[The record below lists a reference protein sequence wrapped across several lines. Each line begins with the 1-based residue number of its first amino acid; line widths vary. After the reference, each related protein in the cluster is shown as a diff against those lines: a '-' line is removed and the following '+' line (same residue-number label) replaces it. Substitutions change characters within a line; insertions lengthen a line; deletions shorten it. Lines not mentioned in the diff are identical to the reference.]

1 MLLSVKLITMSQP
14 QKVMKN
20 ILLICA
26 IFLMFS
32 PAQWASPLA
41 PTAQNPRSSGKLY
54 KWIDDDGKIHFTDEI
69 SNIPAEYLDQVEAG
83 SRQRTSGTPSQPT
96 PAPSSESTP
105 ADERFISSL
114 YAVGNRMFVD
124 VELNGS
130 VKARFLVDT
139 GAAMTVISSELAQRL
154 SLNPNNTWFVGIQ
167 GVSGSDWAF
176 LSKVRSIAVG
186 DATVSDLDV
195 YVYDAGEDGILGM
208 TFLGEFEFNINV
220 AEKKLILA
228 ERNEAPGVL
237 MYGGFPEHW
246 WRSKFGLYRSVVES
260 IKEYRSMARTYEE
273 KEAELQASR
282 SLRHFQSELNTLE
295 RKASAAAVPRDW
307 RH

>member
-1 MLLSVKLITMSQP
+1 MSQP

-26 IFLMFS
+26 IFLIFS

-83 SRQRTSGTPSQPT
+83 SRQRTSGTPSRPT
-96 PAPSSESTP
+96 PAAPSASTP
-105 ADERFISSL
+105 TNEHSSPL
-114 YAVGNRMFVD
+114 YAASGGMFVD
-124 VELNGS
+124 VVLNGR
-130 VKARFLVDT
+130 VKAKLLVDT
-139 GAAMTVISSELAQRL
+139 GATVTMISSKLAYRL
-154 SLNPNNTWFVGIQ
+154 SLNPNDTWFIPMR
-167 GVSGSDWAF
+167 GVSGIAWAA
-176 LSKVRSIAVG
+176 LEKVRSIAVG
-186 DATVSDLDV
+186 DATVSDVDV
-195 YVYDAGEDGILGM
+195 LVYDTGMDGILGM
-208 TFLGEFEFNINV
+208 SFLGEFDFSIDV
-220 AEKKLILA
+220 GGKRLILA
-228 ERNEAPGVL
+228 ERSEVSE
-237 MYGGFPEHW
+237 MYGGHPENW

-260 IKEYRSMARTYEE
+260 IKEYRSVARENE
-273 KEAELQASR
+273 DKEAELRASR
-282 SLRHFQSELNTLE
+282 SLRHYQSELNSLE

>member
-1 MLLSVKLITMSQP
+1 
-14 QKVMKN
+14 
-20 ILLICA
+20 
-26 IFLMFS
+26 MFS

-167 GVSGSDWAF
+167 GVSGSDLAF

-186 DATVSDLDV
+186 DATVSDLEV
-195 YVYDAGEDGILGM
+195 LVSDAGTDDGILGM
-208 TFLGEFEFNINV
+208 TFLGEFEFSINV

-228 ERNEAPGVL
+228 KQSEVPGGQI
-237 MYGGFPEHW
+237 YGGHPENW
-246 WRSKFGLYRSVVES
+246 WRRKFQRYRSVVEE
-260 IKEYRSMARTYEE
+260 IKAYIAVAKSNEE
-273 KEAELQASR
+273 KEAALQFSK
-282 SLRHFQSELNTLE
+282 SLYHFQSELNTLE
-295 RKASAAAVPRDW
+295 RKASAASVPRDW

>member
-1 MLLSVKLITMSQP
+1 
-14 QKVMKN
+14 
-20 ILLICA
+20 
-26 IFLMFS
+26 MFS
-32 PAQWASPLA
+32 PALWASPLA

-124 VELNGS
+124 VVLNGR
-130 VKARFLVDT
+130 VKAKLLVDT
-139 GAAMTVISSELAQRL
+139 GAEVTMISSELAKRL
-154 SLNPNNTWFVGIQ
+154 SLNPNNTWFTRIGGI
-167 GVSGSDWAF
+167 GGSALAF

-186 DATVSDLDV
+186 DATVSDVDV
-195 YVYDAGEDGILGM
+195 FVYDTGMDGILGM

-228 ERNEAPGVL
+228 ERNEAPRVL

-246 WRSKFGLYRSVVES
+246 WKNKFGLYRSMIES
-260 IKEYRSMARTYEE
+260 IKAYIAVAESNEE
-273 KEAELQASR
+273 KEAALQFSK

-307 RH
+307 RN

>member
-1 MLLSVKLITMSQP
+1 
-14 QKVMKN
+14 
-20 ILLICA
+20 
-26 IFLMFS
+26 MFS
-32 PAQWASPLA
+32 PALWASPLA

-124 VELNGS
+124 VVLNGR
-130 VKARFLVDT
+130 VEAKLLVDT
-139 GAAMTVISSELAQRL
+139 GAEVTMISSELAKRL
-154 SLNPNNTWFVGIQ
+154 SLNPNNTWFTRIGGI
-167 GVSGSDWAF
+167 GGSALAF

-186 DATVSDLDV
+186 DATVSDVDV
-195 YVYDAGEDGILGM
+195 FVYDTGMDGILGM

-228 ERNEAPGVL
+228 ERNEAPRVL

-246 WRSKFGLYRSVVES
+246 WKNKFGLYRSMIES
-260 IKEYRSMARTYEE
+260 IKAYIAVAESNEE
-273 KEAELQASR
+273 KEAALQFSK

-307 RH
+307 RN